1 MNIWLQLM
9 VSLVAT
15 LILVGI
21 SAMLM
26 GTPKRRLTGTQEVL
40 DEFEADML
48 DVDPASVT
56 ISENQR
62 VALALSPDHNKI
74 YLVHTLGDRLVTR
87 HVNARK
93 ATVVQVREGMRIH
106 FSELGAVPQLVH
118 LSTASVRQWTD
129 IFHVLRNS

>member
-1 MNIWLQLM
+1 MNMWLQLL

-15 LILVGI
+15 LVLVGI

-26 GTPKRRLTGTQEVL
+26 GIPNRRLTGTQEVQAQ
-40 DEFEADML
+40 FEADMI
-48 DVDPASVT
+48 DVDPASITV
-56 ISENQR
+56 SENQR
-62 VALALSPDHNKI
+62 VALALAPDHTKI

-93 ATVVQVREGMRIH
+93 ATVVQVREGMRVH
-106 FSELGAVPQLVH
+106 FSELGAEPQLVH
-118 LSTASVRQWTD
+118 LNTASVRQWID

>member
-1 MNIWLQLM
+1 MNMWLQIL

-15 LILVGI
+15 LVLVGI

-26 GTPKRRLTGTQEVL
+26 GIPNRRLTGTQEVQAQF
-40 DEFEADML
+40 DTDMI
-48 DVDPASVT
+48 DVDPASITV
-56 ISENQR
+56 SENQR
-62 VALALSPDHNKI
+62 VALALAPDHTKI

-93 ATVVQVREGMRIH
+93 ATVVQVREGMRVH

-118 LSTASVRQWTD
+118 LNTASVRQWID
-129 IFHVLRNS
+129 IFHILRNS